1 MYDLLNYLYDIL
13 LEHLFMDKKHRQIL
27 LSAILIGIGILI
39 VLTASSFPPLADRGF
54 YNAVTASPTLIT
66 PTTPAKAASQ
76 PGSTNWIT
84 LMGVIIVLIVVLPV
98 LFRRPTPTK
107 Q

>member
-1 MYDLLNYLYDIL
+1 
-13 LEHLFMDKKHRQIL
+13 MDKKHRQIL
-27 LSAILIGIGILI
+27 LSAFLVGIGIMI
-39 VLTASSFPPLADRGF
+39 VLTASSFMPLADRGS
-54 YNAVTASPTLIT
+54 YNMVTASPTLIT
-66 PTTPAKAASQ
+66 PTASAKVVSQ

-98 LFRRPTPTK
+98 LFRRSTPTK

>member
-1 MYDLLNYLYDIL
+1 
-13 LEHLFMDKKHRQIL
+13 MDKKHRQIL
-27 LSAILIGIGILI
+27 LSAILVGIGIMI
-39 VLTASSFPPLADRGF
+39 VLTASSFMPLADRGF

-66 PTTPAKAASQ
+66 PTVSAKPASQ

-84 LMGVIIVLIVVLPV
+84 LMGVIIVLIVVVAV
-98 LFRRPTPTK
+98 LFRQPSQTK